1 MHWIHLI
8 HGITPLRAFTV
19 GLANAKYKH
28 ILALRPWLSKS
39 RSRSYDPTIL
49 RSHLPKTI

>member
-19 GLANAKYKH
+19 GLANAKCNH
-28 ILALRPWLSKS
+28 ILALRPNLS
-39 RSRSYDPTIL
+39 RQL
-49 RSHLPKTI
+49 EG